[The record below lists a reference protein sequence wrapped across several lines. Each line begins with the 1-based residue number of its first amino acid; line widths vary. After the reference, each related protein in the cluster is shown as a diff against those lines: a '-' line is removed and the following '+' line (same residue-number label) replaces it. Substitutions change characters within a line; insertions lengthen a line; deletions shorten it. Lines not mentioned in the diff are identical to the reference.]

1 MVGRLSVLLLSCSV
15 AVAVTAMVAF
25 GSPTAAGHGSYVASH
40 RPAAVLAALVRA
52 HTGQKPKARPQ
63 RRTLAAAHS
72 RAASI
77 SLVDQEWV
85 CDSHVNLRSVAVRM
99 TPHYA
104 GGRRGGDAV
113 HLEAGCSGHIGRLS
127 VRTWIADGVKVAQ
140 GAHDLTIGGGSIR
153 CLAKVARVHQD
164 GIQVMGGAH
173 ITFRG
178 LHVDCGR
185 AGTRLINSDLFIKR
199 SGSSTAPPTDVVCD
213 GCLLGGEA
221 AHTVDIQA
229 SVRSGVVASTLC
241 AAKYPR
247 LTLTIGHAAVHPVDV
262 RSSLGSC

>member
-1 MVGRLSVLLLSCSV
+1 M
-15 AVAVTAMVAF
+15 AAF
-25 GSPTAAGHGSYVASH
+25 GSGSATPGRGGYVASQ
-40 RPAAVLAALVRA
+40 RPAAVLAALAAA
-52 HTGQKPKARPQ
+52 HTGQKPRGRK
-63 RRTLAAAHS
+63 LAAAHA
-72 RAASI
+72 RAGATV

-85 CDSHVNLRSVAVRM
+85 CDSHVDLRSVTVQM
-99 TPHYA
+99 TPHYS
-104 GGRRGGDAV
+104 GGRHGGDAV
-113 HLEAGCSGHIGRLS
+113 HLEPGCSGRIGKLS

-213 GCLLGGEA
+213 GCLLGGDA

-229 SVRSGVVASTLC
+229 SVRSGVVGSTLC
-241 AAKYPR
+241 TARYPR
-247 LTLTIGHAAVHPVDV
+247 LTLTIGDRAVDPVDV
-262 RSSLGSC
+262 RSTLGSC